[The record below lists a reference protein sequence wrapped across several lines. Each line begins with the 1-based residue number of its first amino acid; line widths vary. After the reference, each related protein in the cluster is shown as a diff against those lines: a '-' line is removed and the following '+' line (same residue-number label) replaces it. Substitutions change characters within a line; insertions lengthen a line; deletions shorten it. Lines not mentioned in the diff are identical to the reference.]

1 MGLLDHKT
9 AVITGGNSGIGLAT
23 AQRFIAEGAAR
34 VFITGRHDPG
44 KGGLSCTILD
54 LSAERRELGSKLDA
68 LLASIPSIDLLVY
81 AAGFSQQG
89 LLESVDDAEIAAM
102 TSVGLVA
109 PSMLIQ
115 RILRKQNEL
124 PALIAVTST
133 SQWTPRPHEPIYT
146 AVKAGL
152 GMLGNSLSL
161 DPKLGK
167 VLVAAPAGMATP
179 FWRKGGRDVTGM
191 LDAPWV
197 ARQIIGQ
204 FHGDYRYRFVR
215 ILRDP
220 RRVEVGE
227 TRRE

>member
-1 MGLLDHKT
+1 MNALIIGGTSGLGLELGT
-9 AVITGGNSGIGLAT
+9 LFAGNY
-23 AQRFIAEGAAR
+23 R

-44 KGGLSCTILD
+44 RNGLTCTIVD
-54 LSAERRELGSKLDA
+54 LSVERGELASKLDA
-68 LLASIPSIDLLVY
+68 LLASLPSIDLLVY

-89 LLESVDDAEIAAM
+89 ALESLDDGQIAAM

-109 PSMLIQ
+109 PAMLIQ

-167 VLVAAPAGMATP
+167 VLVAAPAGMVTQ
-179 FWRKGGRDVTGM
+179 FWREGKKDTTGM
-191 LDAPWV
+191 LEAPWV
-197 ARQIIGQ
+197 AQQIFGSFQ
-204 FHGDYRYRFVR
+204 GDFRYKYVR
-215 ILRDP
+215 ILRSP
-220 RRVEVGE
+220 QRVEVVE
-227 TRRE
+227 TR